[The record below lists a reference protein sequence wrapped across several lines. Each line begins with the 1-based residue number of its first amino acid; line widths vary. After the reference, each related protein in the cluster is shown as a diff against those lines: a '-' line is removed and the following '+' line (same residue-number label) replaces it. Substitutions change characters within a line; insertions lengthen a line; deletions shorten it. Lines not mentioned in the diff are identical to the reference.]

1 MNRKELLPVS
11 VLILFSVAAVC
22 SPMRAGHCQN
32 LGDKQMEEGIQLP
45 DPCRRGNISVE
56 QALHSRRS
64 IREYKDEPLSLAE
77 IAQILWAAQ
86 GISEGTGESSVFRP
100 RGRFRT
106 APSAGALYPLE
117 IYVVAGE
124 VAGLEK
130 GLYKYIP
137 QRHSLKKVQEG
148 DRRTSLSKAALWQG
162 WVKNAPSVLV
172 ISGVYERTSA
182 KYGQRAERYVHM
194 EAGAVVQNV
203 YLQAVSL
210 GMGTVVVGAFNDQDV
225 KTVLDLPKGEHP
237 LALMPLGKRI
247 E

>member
-1 MNRKELLPVS
+1 
-11 VLILFSVAAVC
+11 
-22 SPMRAGHCQN
+22 
-32 LGDKQMEEGIQLP
+32 MEDVIQLP
-45 DPCRRGNISVE
+45 GPCRHGKTSVE
-56 QALHSRRS
+56 QTLHSRRS
-64 IREYKDEPLSLAE
+64 VREYKEEPLSLAE

-86 GISEGTGESSVFRP
+86 GISEGAGESPVFRP
-100 RGRFRT
+100 RGRLRT

-117 IYVVAGE
+117 VYVVAGE

-130 GLYKYIP
+130 GIYKYIP
-137 QRHSLKKVQEG
+137 QRHGLIKVQEG
-148 DRRTSLSKAALWQG
+148 DKRASLSKAALWQA
-162 WVKNAPSVLV
+162 WVKNAPGVLV

-210 GMGTVVVGAFNDQDV
+210 GLGTVVVGAFNDRDV
-225 KTVLDLPKGEHP
+225 KKVLDLPKGEDP
-237 LALMPLGKRI
+237 LALMPLGKKG